1 MAFKGIKKTC
11 PAFLPALAS
20 VIFILFSATFP
31 AATSAGSPAGSI
43 DSLSGAAYLKAKDSE
58 RWAVASKGMEVGPGD
73 RVKTGSDG
81 KLSIRFSDGS
91 RLNVGN
97 LSELEITE
105 YILKP
110 KKRIAVYSLSAGK
123 LRAIINKFSGSTDI
137 KVKTPTSTSGV
148 KGTDFIVMN
157 QGPANILFGKE
168 DTVSV
173 SGESSGVELK
183 PGSMTENT
191 RGGSP
196 IEPVAVE
203 PGSALEGV
211 RADLE
216 AVTDVEKPVEWERA
230 GRVPEIL
237 ARWNIN
243 YGSYLADSK
252 RFKDSLDVF
261 QIALDLTDLPSIRAE
276 AHLDRG
282 TVLSRNLKEPARA
295 LKEYMEVV
303 DKYPEPPFA
312 ENALFSAG
320 LINME
325 LGEKAPAL
333 NLFRRYRAEYPEG
346 IHKDTVELFIRVLES
361 D

>member
-1 MAFKGIKKTC
+1 MAFKGIKKSAS
-11 PAFLPALAS
+11 AFLLALAS
-20 VIFILFSATFP
+20 VILFSVTSP
-31 AATSAGSPAGSI
+31 AVPADPPAGSI
-43 DSLSGAAYLKAKDSE
+43 DALSGAAYFRAKVSE
-58 RWAVASKGMEVGPGD
+58 KWAAAAKGAEVGPGD

-81 KLSIRFSDGS
+81 RLSIRFSDGS

-97 LSELEITE
+97 QSELEITE

-110 KKRIAVYSLSAGK
+110 KQRSAVYSLSAGK

-157 QGPANILFGKE
+157 QGPANVIFGKE
-168 DTVSV
+168 DNVAV
-173 SGESSGVELK
+173 SGEGAGVELK
-183 PGSMTENT
+183 PGAMTENT
-191 RGGSP
+191 TGSGP

-203 PGSALEGV
+203 PDSPLEGV
-211 RADLE
+211 RTELE
-216 AVTDVEKPVEWERA
+216 AITDVEKPVEWERA
-230 GRVPEIL
+230 GRLPEIL

-243 YGSYLADSK
+243 YGNYLADSK
-252 RFKDSLDVF
+252 RFKDSLGVF
-261 QIALDLTDLPSIRAE
+261 QIALDLTALPSIMAE
-276 AHLDRG
+276 AHLNRG
-282 TVLSRNLKEPARA
+282 TVLSRNLNEPARA

-312 ENALFSAG
+312 ENALYSAG

-333 NLFRRYRAEYPEG
+333 KLFRRYKTEFPEG